1 MNRML
6 IKKFYRKLKNVEK
19 IFCNCLK
26 IIMIKLIII
35 FMSQKIY
42 KNLKYI
48 QLTLLMNKIVKI
60 NSYKLIKI
68 KIILKNIN
76 NNKLKS
82 KMIINKYL
90 KFKCEILY
98 LYKILFNFFFIIK
111 LEFKL

>member
-1 MNRML
+1 ML
-6 IKKFYRKLKNVEK
+6 IKKFYKKLKNVEK

-48 QLTLLMNKIVKI
+48 KLTLLMNKIVKI
-60 NSYKLIKI
+60 NSYKQIKI
-68 KIILKNIN
+68 KINLKNVN

-82 KMIINKYL
+82 KMSINKYI
-90 KFKCEILY
+90 KFKYEILY
-98 LYKILFNFFFIIK
+98 LYQILLKFFFIIK
-111 LEFKL
+111 FKYKL

>member
-6 IKKFYRKLKNVEK
+6 IKKFYKKLKNVEK
-19 IFCNCLK
+19 IFCNCFK

-90 KFKCEILY
+90 KFKCEILC
-98 LYKILFNFFFIIK
+98 LYKILLNFFFIIK

>member
-1 MNRML
+1 
-6 IKKFYRKLKNVEK
+6 
-19 IFCNCLK
+19 
-26 IIMIKLIII
+26 
-35 FMSQKIY
+35 MSQKIY

-98 LYKILFNFFFIIK
+98 LYKILLNFFFIIK